1 MKKVYYP
8 GRILERNVGG
18 NTTYTR
24 AIAEGIKEYGW
35 EVDTLPYHSKAPVT
49 ALMEQYSGAAE
60 TRLRRR
66 WCTTAPTQA
75 RSSLCD
81 APPW

>member
-35 EVDTLPYHSKAPVT
+35 EVDTLPYYSKAPVT
-49 ALMEQYSGAAE
+49 ALMDQYSALQKPTSGELVHYSAD
-60 TRLRRR
+60 
-66 WCTTAPTQA
+66 TAH
-75 RSSLCD
+75 SSPCD